1 MKLNFPVGAADRLQR
16 DIFVIGLNDTQKR
29 IESDVISRET
39 FATLTFAQ
47 VIAKTRYFEDG
58 LKTESTK
65 EILTV
70 FAILCTLLSWKS
82 YLLLRYLHHK
92 PPLLLQ
98 SNYSHQRSSQAYLFC
113 HGSSYEVIIQI
124 ITFQQYYPSLL
135 NLADSTRMGILKK
148 CDADKIKKIE
158 ASQVDNMPVQLPLCE
173 LTLEYI

>member
-47 VIAKTRYFEDG
+47 VIAKTRDFEDG

-82 YLLLRYLHHK
+82 YLLLR
-92 PPLLLQ
+92 
-98 SNYSHQRSSQAYLFC
+98 
-113 HGSSYEVIIQI
+113 
-124 ITFQQYYPSLL
+124 
-135 NLADSTRMGILKK
+135 
-148 CDADKIKKIE
+148 
-158 ASQVDNMPVQLPLCE
+158 
-173 LTLEYI
+173 

>member
-1 MKLNFPVGAADRLQR
+1 MKLNIPVGAADRLQR

-47 VIAKTRYFEDG
+47 VIAKTRDFEDG

-82 YLLLRYLHHK
+82 YLLLR
-92 PPLLLQ
+92 
-98 SNYSHQRSSQAYLFC
+98 
-113 HGSSYEVIIQI
+113 
-124 ITFQQYYPSLL
+124 
-135 NLADSTRMGILKK
+135 
-148 CDADKIKKIE
+148 
-158 ASQVDNMPVQLPLCE
+158 
-173 LTLEYI
+173 